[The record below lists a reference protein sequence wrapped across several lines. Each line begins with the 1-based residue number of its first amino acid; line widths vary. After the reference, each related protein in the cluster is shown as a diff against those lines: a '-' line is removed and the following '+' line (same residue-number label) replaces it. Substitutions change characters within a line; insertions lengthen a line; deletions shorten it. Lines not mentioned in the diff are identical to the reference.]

1 MMPWA
6 VRPVHNRRC
15 YRSVHEGGTIMH
27 KLLIRTAVTG
37 LATAALL
44 SLTPAAF
51 AQAVNYKADLKA
63 ASQVPP
69 NDSKGTGALTATYDP
84 ASKKL
89 TYTVNYKDL
98 SGPATAAH
106 FHGPADAKT
115 NAGVVVPVNGAVT
128 SPIKGEATLTDA
140 QAKDLADG
148 KWYFNVHTAAN
159 KGGEIR
165 GQVMKGM

>member
-1 MMPWA
+1 MRRVLLRSA
-6 VRPVHNRRC
+6 VA
-15 YRSVHEGGTIMH
+15 GIMAASF
-27 KLLIRTAVTG
+27 LAV
-37 LATAALL
+37 A
-44 SLTPAAF
+44 PAAF
-51 AQAVNYKADLKA
+51 AQAVMYKADLKA
-63 ASQVPP
+63 ASEVPP
-69 NDSKGTGALTATYDP
+69 ADSKGTGTLQATYDP

-89 TYTVNYKDL
+89 TYTVTYKDL
-98 SGPATAAH
+98 TGPATAAH

-148 KWYFNVHTAAN
+148 MWYFNDHTAAN